1 MTTPIENLIR
11 ATLSD
16 LAEEAPT
23 VHDHLNR
30 AERRA
35 RSRRRAT
42 ITMSAVGVLA
52 AVLIGTPLAMAASGG
67 GDAPPA
73 VPATTPSGPPAA
85 PVPAAV
91 TDPPVDQ
98 DARTGRGAPAPART
112 AIPAPPGKPAS
123 TAVPATSTPAPP
135 AIPAS
140 PATTAVPASPVPALT
155 AQPVDGPRTGPVTAP
170 APARTAPPVDR
181 APATGRTAAP
191 VPAPGR

>member
-42 ITMSAVGVLA
+42 ITMSAAGVLA
-52 AVLIGTPLAMAASGG
+52 AMLIATPFAMAAGRG

-73 VPATTPSGPPAA
+73 VPASTPSGPPAA

-91 TDPPVDQ
+91 TEPPVDQ
-98 DARTGRGAPAPART
+98 GARTGRDGGPAAPVPARSTT
-112 AIPAPPGKPAS
+112 ASPGRPAS
-123 TAVPATSTPAPP
+123 TAVPASPIPASP

-140 PATTAVPASPVPALT
+140 PVPATTAIPASPVPAT
-155 AQPVDGPRTGPVTAP
+155 PAPRVDGPRTGPVTAP
-170 APARTAPPVDR
+170 APARSAPPVDQG
-181 APATGRTAAP
+181 PATGP
-191 VPAPGR
+191 VPAR